1 MAVQVHLP
9 ALRGRVDLAIISD
22 IDRERAEMARRS
34 FGFREANG
42 DAVAALAR
50 DDVDVVYVFGSA
62 QMHFGLGMR
71 ALESGKHLFV
81 EKPVAPS
88 WTEARAMAE
97 AARERGLV
105 AVGGHNRRFFHSF
118 EALRE
123 KQGAVRWRHAEA
135 VFHKPESGR
144 HPGYGARSWLGA
156 NGIHALDALVY
167 MMGGLPAE
175 LSALADGDHVF
186 SALMRWEDG
195 AQAAF
200 LCNNAAGERREEYAF
215 HGVGETHRLVETGLV
230 AQSFAA
236 EHDAFLEAVQSGAQ
250 PRHALAALAPSLFL
264 AEMIENGHNG
274 AVRLPAQSPKP
285 AAPPRAALQQT
296 ILVLEPAGLLPPLA
310 RHMPNARLVSLE
322 DVRAPRADVTAA
334 ILGRGSSPLPDEILN
349 FLPNLA
355 VTGIAGLSLAR
366 YRPEALLARGIAL
379 VNASAAYAES
389 VAEFALA
396 LAILGRRRAFVSHEM
411 MREGRWGMR
420 RPPSGLTSAVRGSLD
435 TVRPMLEAMRLDKP
449 ARQAWRKAVAFV
461 PIPRA
466 QDSRDLKG
474 AVAGLIGWGANA
486 RAFARRLVQADVRVL
501 VWSEHAREEDIVAAG
516 AVPAALGQVLAADI
530 VSLHRG
536 LTPRTRHF
544 LGHAELAKLRP
555 GSLLIN
561 VARGALIEP
570 GALLERLK
578 PGDIFACLDVFEDE
592 PPASGDPVRALPNVF
607 LTSHIAG
614 GSPDMNAAAAE
625 EVVAKVAAFLAG
637 EAPETVTAASAAM
650 TQP

>member
-1 MAVQVHLP
+1 
-9 ALRGRVDLAIISD
+9 
-22 IDRERAEMARRS
+22 
-34 FGFREANG
+34 
-42 DAVAALAR
+42 
-50 DDVDVVYVFGSA
+50 
-62 QMHFGLGMR
+62 
-71 ALESGKHLFV
+71 
-81 EKPVAPS
+81 
-88 WTEARAMAE
+88 
-97 AARERGLV
+97 
-105 AVGGHNRRFFHSF
+105 
-118 EALRE
+118 
-123 KQGAVRWRHAEA
+123 
-135 VFHKPESGR
+135 
-144 HPGYGARSWLGA
+144 
-156 NGIHALDALVY
+156 
-167 MMGGLPAE
+167 
-175 LSALADGDHVF
+175 
-186 SALMRWEDG
+186 
-195 AQAAF
+195 
-200 LCNNAAGERREEYAF
+200 
-215 HGVGETHRLVETGLV
+215 
-230 AQSFAA
+230 
-236 EHDAFLEAVQSGAQ
+236 
-250 PRHALAALAPSLFL
+250 
-264 AEMIENGHNG
+264 
-274 AVRLPAQSPKP
+274 
-285 AAPPRAALQQT
+285 
-296 ILVLEPAGLLPPLA
+296 
-310 RHMPNARLVSLE
+310 
-322 DVRAPRADVTAA
+322 
-334 ILGRGSSPLPDEILN
+334 
-349 FLPNLA
+349 
-355 VTGIAGLSLAR
+355 
-366 YRPEALLARGIAL
+366 

-614 GSPDMNAAAAE
+614 GSPDMHAAAAE